1 MVKAS
6 VLWHVISCRTVRNF
20 AGECWT
26 HIQSRLSGCGESSS
40 FRNVD
45 THHEIRKSYIL
56 EDHIIESTS
65 VRSQNVFLNYDL
77 CMYITENLLCWEF
90 VKSEE
95 DFEAYM
101 HLQISFF
108 IYLSVH
114 LGPIRLKIPS
124 VNSCTLSKIMSLPR
138 VSYCYYYYY
147 YYYYV
152 EYIIHITNWNCR
164 F

>member
-108 IYLSVH
+108 IYFSVH
-114 LGPIRLKIPS
+114 LCSIRLKIPFM
-124 VNSCTLSKIMSLPR
+124 NSCTLSE
-138 VSYCYYYYY
+138 SYEPTKSQLLLLLLLRRIYYTHN
-147 YYYYV
+147 
-152 EYIIHITNWNCR
+152 ELK
-164 F
+164 